1 MTPACGRCGARA
13 IAHVNGVGRQ
23 CLMCGEEHAQDDRG
37 GAVAVEVDAESRPR
51 PGRRRKSDCAGG
63 GEGAGA
69 QVQAGAAVGADRRAA
84 GDGLGS
90 TAVASR
96 SACTVGRSRGARRG
110 QADHR
115 VRPLR
120 RNRVAGGAPQRKA
133 TTFLPA
139 AGEVQGAL
147 LVAAAAAM
155 TTPVKT
161 MTPTRSRSCRWRRLA
176 MAWNGWDGAPKCA
189 FPLCRRPVVPAIE
202 SQGVAHVWSRVCGRH
217 GGGPRTIVVSH
228 GDSPAAPRRRFPP
241 LS

>member
-90 TAVASR
+90 PAVASR
-96 SACTVGRSRGARRG
+96 SAFPVGRS
-110 QADHR
+110 
-115 VRPLR
+115 
-120 RNRVAGGAPQRKA
+120 
-133 TTFLPA
+133 
-139 AGEVQGAL
+139 
-147 LVAAAAAM
+147 
-155 TTPVKT
+155 
-161 MTPTRSRSCRWRRLA
+161 
-176 MAWNGWDGAPKCA
+176 
-189 FPLCRRPVVPAIE
+189 
-202 SQGVAHVWSRVCGRH
+202 
-217 GGGPRTIVVSH
+217 
-228 GDSPAAPRRRFPP
+228 
-241 LS
+241 

>member
-1 MTPACGRCGARA
+1 MTVRAAAKALGLRYKLVLQWARTGELPATDWDP
-13 IAHVNGVGRQ
+13 RQ
-23 CLMCGEEHAQDDRG
+23 
-37 GAVAVEVDAESRPR
+37 SRR
-51 PGRRRKSDCAGG
+51 GRRVRL
-63 GEGAGA
+63 
-69 QVQAGAAVGADRRAA
+69 ADIEE
-84 GDGLGS
+84 L
-90 TAVASR
+90 V
-96 SACTVGRSRGARRG
+96 RG

-120 RNRVAGGAPQRKA
+120 RNRVAGGAPRRIA

-161 MTPTRSRSCRWRRLA
+161 MTPTRSRSCRWRRLT
-176 MAWNGWDGAPKCA
+176 MARNGWDGAPKCA

-202 SQGVAHVWSRVCGRH
+202 SQGVAHVWSRFCGRH